1 MIYLHFRAKVF
12 LCLSLLTL
20 SSLACGVQST
30 LPVYESATHTQE
42 VSTFVTSTP
51 KMVQIVGSWNL
62 REAPGESSPLI
73 STLSNQEVQLI
84 HCKPFAGGQ
93 WCKVSS
99 DGVIGWVN
107 KKGLK

>member
-1 MIYLHFRAKVF
+1 MRKF
-12 LCLSLLTL
+12 LYIVVLISA
-20 SSLACGVQST
+20 SLACGVQTSLPTQIEAAAST
-30 LPVYESATHTQE
+30 DVNSTPVGVTQE
-42 VSTFVTSTP
+42 AET
-51 KMVQIVGSWNL
+51 VQIVGSWNF
-62 REAPGESSPLI
+62 RESPGESSPLI

-107 KKGLK
+107 QRGLK